1 MKSFAF
7 AVIVLLATDAVAQ
20 TDTSALV
27 EASKAAKSKRK
38 TSSTK
43 VITNADVK
51 KSKGKVTQKP
61 ASTTP
66 AAETKKEPGLV
77 EKYEAD
83 RAARIAAE
91 ERLAA
96 AQARV
101 TELEAE
107 LARIEKSYYEENDLD
122 RRDQV
127 ITRQFEDTK
136 AKLEEARNAAV
147 AAADPQASAPAS
159 GETPPVQ
166 PAGTPALP
174 KP

>member
-1 MKSFAF
+1 MKAFAF

-20 TDTSALV
+20 SDTSALV

-51 KSKGKVTQKP
+51 KSKSKLTEKP
-61 ASTTP
+61 ASKTP

-77 EKYEAD
+77 EKHEAE

-101 TELEAE
+101 TQLEAE

-122 RRDQV
+122 RRDRV
-127 ITRQFEDTK
+127 ITKQFDETK
-136 AKLEEARNAAV
+136 AKLEEARTEL
-147 AAADPQASAPAS
+147 AAAGGAAGS
-159 GETPPVQ
+159 Q
-166 PAGTPALP
+166 PDEVSST
-174 KP
+174 